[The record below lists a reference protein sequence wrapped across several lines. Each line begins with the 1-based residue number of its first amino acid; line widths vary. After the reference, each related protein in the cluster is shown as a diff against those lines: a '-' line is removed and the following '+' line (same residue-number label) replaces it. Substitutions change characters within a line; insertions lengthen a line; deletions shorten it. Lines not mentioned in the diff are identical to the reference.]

1 MAASEADESPKTRVV
16 LVVEDDENI
25 GSLLVDALNGEPGFQ
40 AIRAPDA
47 AVALETLVGVQVD
60 LVLLDLELPGI
71 SGMDF
76 LDQFRARPNHEKTPV
91 IIVSASAKK
100 HSDEIRERG
109 VAFYVTKPFDLNN
122 LLGLVRGLFPSHA
135 DS

>member
-1 MAASEADESPKTRVV
+1 MAAGGADEGTKTHVV

-25 GSLLVDALNGEPGFQ
+25 GSLLVETLNSEPGFQ
-40 AIRAPDA
+40 AIRAPNA
-47 AVALETLVGVQVD
+47 AIALETLVGVQVD
-60 LVLLDLELPGI
+60 LVLLDLELPGV

-76 LDQFRARPNHEKTPV
+76 LDQFRARPTHAKTPV
-91 IIVSASAKK
+91 IIVSASAKE
-100 HSDEIRERG
+100 HSDEIRQRG

-122 LLGLVRGLFPSHA
+122 LLGLVRGLFPSQA

>member
-1 MAASEADESPKTRVV
+1 MAAGEADESTKTHVV

-25 GSLLVDALNGEPGFQ
+25 GSLIVEALNSEPGFQ

-47 AVALETLVGVQVD
+47 AIALETLVGVQVD
-60 LVLLDLELPGI
+60 LVLLDLELPGV

-76 LDQFRARPNHEKTPV
+76 LAQFRARPNHEKTPV
-91 IIVSASAKK
+91 IIVSASAKE
-100 HSDEIRERG
+100 HSDAIRQRG
-109 VAFYVTKPFDLNN
+109 VAFYVTKPFDLNK
-122 LLGLVRGLFPSHA
+122 LLGLVRGLFPSQA